1 MATLGYIIIGILSI
15 IILFYIGIILYYLF
29 TKNNTKEE
37 IIIYRPVEE
46 VTKKILDIKEN
57 ETHTFE
63 EPIVEEIMEET
74 IEEEI
79 EEELNISSKRFC
91 IYCGSEIDSDS
102 IFCYKCGKRQ

>member
-29 TKNNTKEE
+29 TKNKKKEE

-46 VTKKILDIKEN
+46 VTKEILDIKEN

-63 EPIVEEIMEET
+63 EPIVKEIMEET
-74 IEEEI
+74 IED
-79 EEELNISSKRFC
+79 ELNISSKRFC

>member
-1 MATLGYIIIGILSI
+1 M
-15 IILFYIGIILYYLF
+15 
-29 TKNNTKEE
+29 
-37 IIIYRPVEE
+37 
-46 VTKKILDIKEN
+46 
-57 ETHTFE
+57 ETQTFE
-63 EPIVEEIMEET
+63 EPIVEEIMEETIEEET

>member
-1 MATLGYIIIGILSI
+1 M
-15 IILFYIGIILYYLF
+15 YYLF
-29 TKNNTKEE
+29 TKNNKKEE

-46 VTKKILDIKEN
+46 VTKEILDIKEN

-63 EPIVEEIMEET
+63 EPMVEEIMEET

>member
-1 MATLGYIIIGILSI
+1 MATLGYIIIGILST

-29 TKNNTKEE
+29 TKNNKKEE

-46 VTKKILDIKEN
+46 VTKEILDIKEN

-74 IEEEI
+74 I